1 MQPSAVHKVI
11 ESAAAQSVQTMAF
24 LSSAEALAFM
34 AKASEC
40 LAKAFSSGN
49 KALVA
54 GNGGSLCDA
63 AHFAEELTGNFR
75 KPRRALPAIVLSE
88 PGHVTCVGN
97 DFGFD
102 DVFRRGVEA
111 FGQPGDVFIALST
124 SGRSPNIINAVRE
137 AKARSL
143 RTICLLGKGGGIF
156 WEPGRS
162 SSSFPMP
169 KPPIGFRRSTWP
181 ACTSSSKALS
191 RSCSSSRRLSPW
203 KSLNF
208 CKKLAIPPLPLGS

>member
-143 RTICLLGKGGGIF
+143 RTICLLGKGGGDLLGAGEIQLVVPHAKTSDRIQ
-156 WEPGRS
+156 EVH
-162 SSSFPMP
+162 M
-169 KPPIGFRRSTWP
+169 
-181 ACTSSSKALS
+181 ACLHIIIEGVE
-191 RSCSSSRRLSPW
+191 
-203 KSLNF
+203 SLLF
-208 CKKLAIPPLPLGS
+208 Q